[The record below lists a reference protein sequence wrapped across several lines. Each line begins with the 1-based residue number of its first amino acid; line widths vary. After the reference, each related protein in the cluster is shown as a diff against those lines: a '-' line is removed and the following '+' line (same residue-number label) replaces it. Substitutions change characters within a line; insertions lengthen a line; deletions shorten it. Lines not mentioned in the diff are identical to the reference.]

1 MENKCEENV
10 TGSTPGKE
18 DCLKRNSAKEPCK
31 VQHNNKEEY
40 TVLLTKPQIFPF
52 FMTKLRF
59 TLFKIL
65 S

>member
-18 DCLKRNSAKEPCK
+18 DCLLYKRNSAKELCK

-40 TVLLTKPQIFPF
+40 TFD
-52 FMTKLRF
+52 
-59 TLFKIL
+59 
-65 S
+65 